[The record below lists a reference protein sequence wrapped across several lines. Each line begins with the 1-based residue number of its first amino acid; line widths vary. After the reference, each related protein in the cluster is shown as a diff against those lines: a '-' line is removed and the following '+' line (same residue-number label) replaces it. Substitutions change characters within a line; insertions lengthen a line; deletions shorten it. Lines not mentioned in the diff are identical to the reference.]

1 MLSTKEIEMN
11 NYEGKNIAL
20 HGSEE
25 TTESWIETCSRNMGF
40 QSFSNVTNLL
50 HALKKVPRKSFSIF
64 HPETGC

>member
-1 MLSTKEIEMN
+1 MLSAKEIEMN
-11 NYEGKNIAL
+11 NDEGERIAL

-25 TTESWIETCSRNMGF
+25 TTESWIETCSRNMRF
-40 QSFSNVTNLL
+40 QSLNNVTNLL